1 MTEIERIAD
10 QLKRA
15 FEGEA
20 WHGPSIQEA
29 LAGVTAE
36 QATARPLAHAHTIWE
51 IVLHLAAWDGVV
63 RRRLEDEQ
71 VDNPDEGDWP
81 LVKDRSEAA
90 WSDTLEWLKN
100 NHTKLRRTVSWLD
113 DASLDKPLTGS
124 KSTAYVTI
132 HGSIQ
137 HYLYHAGQIA
147 MLKKALEKQVGRMRE
162 EA

>member
-20 WHGPSIQEA
+20 WHGPSVQEV
-29 LAGVTAE
+29 LAEVTAE
-36 QATARPLAHAHTIWE
+36 QAAVRPLPHAHSIWE
-51 IVLHLAAWDGVV
+51 IVLHLAAWDEVV
-63 RRRLEDEQ
+63 RRRLEGEQ

-81 LVKDRSEAA
+81 HVQDTSVTA
-90 WSDTLEWLKN
+90 WYDTQERLRN

-113 DASLDKPLTGS
+113 DSSLDEQLAGS
-124 KSTAYVTI
+124 KSSVYITI
-132 HGSIQ
+132 QGSIQ

-147 MLKKALEKQVGRMRE
+147 LLKKA
-162 EA
+162 